1 MRRESP
7 TQRLTVVLAVVAAAT
22 TVLIVAIEPL
32 RFAYEGDEVHVAF
45 VTAIALIGL
54 LAAGL
59 VLARFQRSTRLRDL
73 ALFAA
78 LVVLGLTN
86 LLFGSVP
93 AAFGAVNTNFAGW
106 APLIGRV
113 VGTLLLAV
121 SVALPDRRLGETRRA
136 AVWTLTGCLG
146 LVTVIGLAAAQWA
159 PGWSTP
165 LPPGLMASDSG
176 TPSFERPAAAALEF
190 ALVALFV
197 VAAVGYVTRARSD
210 PSDPLISSIAVA
222 IPLGAAASL
231 NYALFPSL
239 YGGWVYTGDV
249 FRLGFYG
256 MLLVGAARELIAWQ
270 AQLAET
276 AVLRERR
283 RIARDL
289 HDGLAQE
296 LAFIVGQTRSLAD
309 MSGGSGG
316 FDHLVAAAERALDES
331 RNAIAAMTRPVDE
344 PLDVALAQAA
354 EDVAGRVGAK
364 VRFDLER
371 ELRVAPEVREDLARI
386 VREAVTNAARH
397 GNASTVTLTLNDN
410 GGIRVRIADNGT
422 GFDPAVPGRRGFGL
436 TSMRERAQAHGGEL
450 EIRSEPGA
458 GTEVEVVIP

>member
-1 MRRESP
+1 VFA
-7 TQRLTVVLAVVAAAT
+7 TQRLTVVAGVIAAAAT
-22 TVLIVAIEPL
+22 LLILAIEPL
-32 RFAYEGDEVHVAF
+32 RFAYEGDEIHVAI
-45 VTAIALIGL
+45 VTAVALIGM

-59 VLARFQRSTRLRDL
+59 VLARFQRSGRLRDL

-78 LVVLGLTN
+78 LAVLALNN
-86 LLFGSVP
+86 LLYGSVP
-93 AAFGAVNTNFAGW
+93 AAFGAINTNFAGW

-121 SVALPDRRLGETRRA
+121 SVALPDRRVEDRRPA
-136 AVWTLTGCLG
+136 ALWTFGGCLAV
-146 LVTVIGLAAAQWA
+146 LTAIGLAAAQWA

-165 LPPGLMASDSG
+165 LPPGLTAADSG
-176 TPSFERPAAAALEF
+176 SPSFDRPAAALLEF
-190 ALVALFV
+190 VLVGLFV
-197 VAAVGYVTRARSD
+197 VAAIGFVTRAKRD
-210 PSDPLISSIAVA
+210 PQDPLIGAFAVA
-222 IPLGAAASL
+222 MPLGAAASV

-239 YGGWVYTGDV
+239 YAGWVYTGDV
-249 FRLGFYG
+249 FRLGFYA
-256 MLLVGAARELIAWQ
+256 MLLVGAARELVAWQ
-270 AQLAET
+270 AQLAEA

-309 MSGGSGG
+309 MSGSSGG

-371 ELRVAPEVREDLARI
+371 NLRVAPEVREDLARI

-410 GGIRVRIADNGT
+410 GGIRVRIADDGD
-422 GFDPAVPGRRGFGL
+422 GFDPESPGRRGFGL
-436 TSMRERAQAHGGEL
+436 TSMRERAQANGGEL
-450 EIRSEPGA
+450 TIRSEPGG
-458 GTEVEVVIP
+458 GTQVEVVIP

>member
-1 MRRESP
+1 MA
-7 TQRLTVVLAVVAAAT
+7 TALIVVL
-22 TVLIVAIEPL
+22 EPL
-32 RFAYEGDEVHVAF
+32 RFAYEGAEVRVAI
-45 VTAIALIGL
+45 VTAVALIGI

-78 LVVLGLTN
+78 LAVLALTN
-86 LLFGSVP
+86 LLFASVP
-93 AAFGAVNTNFAGW
+93 AAFGAVNTNFAAW
-106 APLIGRV
+106 APLLGRV
-113 VGTLLLAV
+113 AGGLLLVV
-121 SVALPDRRLGETRRA
+121 SVVVPDRRLRDGGHA
-136 AVWTLTGCLG
+136 ALWAFGGCLG

-165 LPPGLMASDSG
+165 LPPGLTASESSS
-176 TPSFERPAAAALEF
+176 PSFERPAAATLEF
-190 ALVALFV
+190 ILVALYS
-197 VAAVGYVTRARSD
+197 VAAVGFVARAQRD
-210 PSDPLISSIAVA
+210 PSDPLISAFA
-222 IPLGAAASL
+222 MAMPLAAASAL

-239 YGGWVYTGDV
+239 YGGWVYSGDV

-256 MLLVGAARELIAWQ
+256 MLLVGAARELVAWQ
-270 AQLAET
+270 GQLTEA

-309 MSGGSGG
+309 MSAGTGG

-354 EDVAGRVGAK
+354 EDVAGRVGTK
-364 VRFDLER
+364 VRFDLQR
-371 ELRVAPEVREDLARI
+371 NVRVPPEVREDLARI

-397 GNASTVTLTLNDN
+397 GNASTVRLSLVEN
-410 GGIRVRIADNGT
+410 GAGVTVKIADDGG
-422 GFDPAVPGRRGFGL
+422 GFDPETPRRGFGL
-436 TSMRERAQAHGGEL
+436 TSMRERAQANGGDVR
-450 EIRSEPGA
+450 ISSSPSG
-458 GTEVEVVIP
+458 GTQVEVVIP

>member
-1 MRRESP
+1 MRRDFP
-7 TQRLTVVLAVVAAAT
+7 TRRLAFAVAVIAAACT
-22 TVLIVAIEPL
+22 LLITAIDPL
-32 RFAYEGDEVHVAF
+32 RFAYEGDEIHVAI
-45 VTAIALIGL
+45 VTAVALIGL

-78 LVVLGLTN
+78 LAVLGLSN
-86 LLFGSVP
+86 LVLGSVP
-93 AAFGAVNTNFAGW
+93 AAFGVVNTNFAAW

-113 VGTLLLAV
+113 VGTVLLAV
-121 SVALPDRRLGETRRA
+121 SVALPDRRVRDTGRV
-136 AVWTLTGCLG
+136 AVWTLLG
-146 LVTVIGLAAAQWA
+146 VIAVVGTIAVVAAELA
-159 PGWSTP
+159 PGWSPP
-165 LPPGLMASDSG
+165 LQPGLEAGDSG
-176 TPSFERPAAAALEF
+176 APSFDIPAAAVLEF
-190 ALVALFV
+190 VLVALFA
-197 VAAVGYVTRARSD
+197 VAAVGFVARARRD
-210 PSDPLISSIAVA
+210 PSDPLISSFAVA
-222 IPLGAAASL
+222 MPLGAAASL

-239 YGGWVYTGDV
+239 YGGWIYTGDI
-249 FRLGFYG
+249 FRLGFYA
-256 MLLVGAARELIAWQ
+256 LLLLGAARELAAWQ
-270 AQLAET
+270 GQLAEA

-309 MSGGSGG
+309 ASGGTGP
-316 FDHLVAAAERALDES
+316 FANLVAAAERALDES

-344 PLDVALAQAA
+344 PLDVVLAQAA

-371 ELRVAPEVREDLARI
+371 QVRVDPGLREDLARI

-397 GNASTVTLTLNDN
+397 GNASTVTLTLSNRDALH
-410 GGIRVRIADNGT
+410 VRIADDGD
-422 GFDPAVPGRRGFGL
+422 GFDTENRRRGFGL

-450 EIRSEPGA
+450 TVTATPGA
-458 GTEVEVVIP
+458 GATVEVVIP